1 MRTLFMP
8 AALVL
13 FVGCASQGDV
23 LESHSKQMVMSGD
36 LDLMRRDTKAALD
49 RIEEL
54 NRQIQRSLKDNEDKL
69 EKILETLKERQAPP
83 PTPGQK
89 PAPIP

>member
-8 AALVL
+8 AALVFL
-13 FVGCASQGDV
+13 VGCASQGDV
-23 LESHSKQMVMSGD
+23 LESRSKQIVMSGD
-36 LDLMRRDTKAALD
+36 LDLMKRDTKAALD

-69 EKILETLKERQAPP
+69 EKILEAVKERNALP

-89 PAPIP
+89 PPLP

>member
-1 MRTLFMP
+1 MRTLIMS

-13 FVGCASQGDV
+13 LVGCASQGDV
-23 LESHSKQMVMSGD
+23 LESRSNQLVMSGD
-36 LDLMRRDTKAALD
+36 LELMKRDTKAALD

-89 PAPIP
+89 PPALP

>member
-1 MRTLFMP
+1 MRTFFMS

-13 FVGCASQGDV
+13 LVGCASQGDV
-23 LESHSKQMVMSGD
+23 LESRSNQMVMSGD
-36 LDLMRRDTKAALD
+36 LELMKRDTKAALD

-69 EKILETLKERQAPP
+69 EKILEAVKERQVPP

-89 PAPIP
+89 PPPLP